1 MPESQSAIGSRDDLS
16 VDLSRCLKM
25 RFNASRCRRC
35 VDICPHQAVTLDD
48 GLAINPDQCSGCLLC
63 TTVCPVGALE
73 SSRSDFF
80 ICLAQLSKVPEP
92 VLGCIRT
99 KKSANATLAC
109 LGGLADEHLLMLS
122 HTLTG
127 SLTLNLTSC
136 PDCPNHSMTV
146 HLRKRLDS
154 LAEDRPFGRKCRLV
168 LADSAEKL
176 NYSQEV
182 VDRRSFFKSVGHY
195 LFKGADTILFP
206 QTEQVQQ
213 RSEYGEKRL
222 PLRRELL
229 NRIRATISPEG
240 AGRIRKDFEFF
251 VSFADNCT
259 SCQGCVAICPTGALQ
274 TKSSETPPGF
284 DHLLCTGCGLCSEF
298 CLDGAVQ
305 IYSGTTTIYADTTGI
320 ILAGG
325 RSRRMGQD
333 KATLVVAGATLFDR
347 TLTML
352 RSLFPRVLI
361 AGDRPDLAQ
370 ADLPCVADIYP
381 GSALGGIHSGLSA
394 ATTEWAFVSPCDLA
408 FPDAELARFILQH
421 RNGYDVV
428 VLRTPGGLEP
438 VFALY
443 HKRCLPA
450 MEGMLT
456 RGDYRIYDLYD
467 QVRVCYLD
475 METLPD
481 GWQRALLNLN
491 TPEDL
496 QRLDKE
502 TL

>member
-1 MPESQSAIGSRDDLS
+1 MPESKSAIGNRDDLA

-25 RFNASRCRRC
+25 RFHASGCRRC
-35 VDICPHQAVTLDD
+35 VDICPHRAVTLDD
-48 GLAINPDQCSGCLLC
+48 GLAIHPDQCSGCLLC

-73 SSRSDFF
+73 MRRDFSV
-80 ICLAQLSKVPEP
+80 CLTQLSKVREP

-99 KKSANATLAC
+99 KGSAHTTLAC
-109 LGGLADEHLLMLS
+109 LGGLADEHLLTLL

-127 SLTLNLTSC
+127 SLTLNLTACS
-136 PDCPNHSMTV
+136 DCPNRPMMV
-146 HLRKRLDS
+146 LLRQRLDS
-154 LAEDRPFGRKCRLV
+154 LAMGSLSARKCRII
-168 LADSAEKL
+168 LADSAKNL
-176 NYSQEV
+176 HYSQEV

-206 QTEQVQQ
+206 ANEQEQK

-222 PLRRELL
+222 PIRRELL
-229 NRIRATISPEG
+229 NRIRAAIPPEG
-240 AGRIRKDFEFF
+240 QVKIRKDFDFF
-251 VSFADNCT
+251 VSFGNNCT

-274 TKSSETPPGF
+274 TKSAETPPVF
-284 DHLLCTGCGLCSEF
+284 DQLLCTGCGLCSEF

-305 IYSGTTTIYADTTGI
+305 IYSGTTTTYADTTGV

-347 TLTML
+347 TLTMM

-361 AGDRPDLAQ
+361 AGDRPDLVQ

-381 GSALGGIHSGLSA
+381 GSALGGVHSGLSA
-394 ATTEWAFVSPCDLA
+394 ATTEWVFISPCDLA
-408 FPDAELARFILQH
+408 FPDAELAHFILNH
-421 RNGYDVV
+421 RDGYDVV
-428 VLRTPGGLEP
+428 VPRTPGGLEP

-450 MEGMLT
+450 MERMLM

-467 QVRVCYLD
+467 QVRVRYLD
-475 METLPD
+475 TKILPD
-481 GWQRALLNLN
+481 GWQGALLNLN
-491 TPEDL
+491 TPKDL
-496 QRLDKE
+496 QRLDQE